1 MITPRLLTRA
11 LRRGSQWRLLLIW
24 WAAHLMPAVIAG
36 LPLMAFFERHL
47 GHSTRA
53 SSLLPRLDGPSLL
66 ELARLLGENGSGPA
80 IGFGLGGGVLVLLM
94 SAPFAAGAAIA
105 AAQTDD
111 ALDLRRLSA
120 AAAGLYGRMLR
131 TLLGGLVLL
140 AAACGI
146 AAGAFALANHANNR
160 LLSET
165 TADRNWLLASIPAA
179 LAIFVAHLLVDTAR
193 AQFAADNSR
202 RSAVL
207 ALGRAVRLFVKR
219 PLKIVVI
226 GLTGGA
232 AALLPAALF
241 MGLRLELKQTSAV
254 VIGLAW
260 LLAQAAQASI
270 GWGRNTRLFALAELS
285 RADAAFR
292 DRARASPVPEPA
304 VAQAP
309 TPEPLELAPLSKGQG
324 PAI

>member
-11 LRRGSQWRLLLIW
+11 LWRGAQWRLLLIW
-24 WAAHLMPAVIAG
+24 WAAHLMPAILAG
-36 LPLMAFFERHL
+36 LPLMAFFDRHL

-53 SSLLPRLDGPSLL
+53 AALLQRLDGAALL
-66 ELARLLGENGSGPA
+66 ELLRLLGENGSGQS

-94 SAPFAAGAAIA
+94 SAPFAAGAAVT

-111 ALDLRRLSA
+111 TLTLPRLA
-120 AAAGLYGRMLR
+120 AGAAGLYGRMLR
-131 TLLGGLVLL
+131 TLLSGLILL
-140 AAACGI
+140 AVAGGI
-146 AAGAFALANHANNR
+146 AAGAFAIANHANAK

-165 TADRNWLLASIPAA
+165 TAQRNLILASIPAA
-179 LAIFVAHLLVDTAR
+179 LALFLAHLLVDTGR
-193 AQFAADNSR
+193 AQFAADSSR

-207 ALGRAVRLFVKR
+207 ALLRALRLFFKR
-219 PLKIVVI
+219 PLKVLWI
-226 GLTGGA
+226 GLVGGLA
-232 AALLPAALF
+232 AVAPAALL
-241 MGLRLELKQTSAV
+241 MGLRMGLNQTGAGT
-254 VIGLAW
+254 IALAW

-292 DRARASPVPEPA
+292 PPPQRLPAPVVVEALTEEPI
-304 VAQAP
+304 
-309 TPEPLELAPLSKGQG
+309 ELAPLSKGQG